1 MTSDR
6 DSINEL
12 HTQIQYRLIEKLSES
27 ERRYRELVE
36 NLREIVFKCNQ
47 AGKLT
52 FLNRAWSE
60 TLGYS
65 QAESL
70 ERSLSDFLHPED
82 REIGFTLISP
92 SSSKDAVDN
101 ATPLTSRTTT
111 VITELRFYHKNGE
124 LLWLELS
131 GSYNS
136 KEGLSGS
143 LIDITERKLAK
154 KLLEDYSHT
163 LEEEVKERT
172 AQLSQANAEIIALN
186 QRLKAENIRMSAEL
200 AITRQLQQMILPKDK
215 ELSEIEGLEIA
226 GFMEPADEVGGD
238 YYDVVKHDGRV
249 KIGIGDVTG
258 HGLESGVLMIM
269 AQTAVR
275 TLLASNETDPVN
287 FLNVVNRTLYDNVQ
301 RMNSDKTLTLCLLD
315 YHDRTL
321 RLSGQHEEMLVV
333 RNGGLVERI
342 DTIDLGFPIGL
353 EPDITDF
360 VAETQVQLNS
370 GDLVVLYTDGITE
383 AENMAKVP
391 YGLERLC
398 DVIQSNWQSSAAQ
411 IKQIVIEDVRQ
422 HIGEQ
427 KVYDDITLLVLKQQ

>member
-36 NLREIVFKCNQ
+36 NLREIVFKCNP

-65 QAESL
+65 LAESL

-82 REIGFTLISP
+82 REIGFALISP
-92 SSSKDAVDN
+92 PSSKDAVDKT
-101 ATPLTSRTTT
+101 TPLTSQTITAS
-111 VITELRFYHKNGE
+111 TELRFYHKNGE

-143 LIDITERKLAK
+143 LIDITERKQAK

-172 AQLSQANAEIIALN
+172 AQVSQANAEIIALN
-186 QRLKAENIRMSAEL
+186 ERLKAENLRMSAEL
-200 AITRQLQQMILPKDK
+200 AITRQLQQMILPKDQ

-275 TLLASNETDPVN
+275 TLLASNETDPVK

-353 EPDITDF
+353 EPDISDF
-360 VAETQVQLNS
+360 VAETQVQLNP

-383 AENMAKVP
+383 AENMNKLP

-398 DVIQSNWQSSAAQ
+398 DLIQHNWQSSAAE

>member
-47 AGKLT
+47 VGKLT

-70 ERSLSDFLHPED
+70 ERSLVDFLHPED
-82 REIGFTLISP
+82 REIGFALISP
-92 SSSKDAVDN
+92 SSSQNAVDKT
-101 ATPLTSRTTT
+101 TPLTSETTT
-111 VITELRFYHKNGE
+111 ASTELRFYHKNGE

-143 LIDITERKLAK
+143 LIDITERKQAK

-172 AQLSQANAEIIALN
+172 AQLSQANAEIIGLN
-186 QRLKAENIRMSAEL
+186 ERLKAENLRMSAEL
-200 AITRQLQQMILPKDK
+200 AITRQLQQMILPKDN

-275 TLLASNETDPVN
+275 TLLANNETDPVN

-321 RLSGQHEEMLVV
+321 HLSGQHEEMLVV
-333 RNGGLVERI
+333 RNGGVVERI

-353 EPDITDF
+353 EPDISDF
-360 VAETQVQLNS
+360 VAETQVHLNP

-383 AENMAKVP
+383 AENIAKVP

-398 DVIQSNWQSSAAQ
+398 EVIQNNWQSSAAE
-411 IKQIVIEDVRQ
+411 IKQIVIEDVRE

>member
-70 ERSLSDFLHPED
+70 ERSLVDFLYPEY
-82 REIGFTLISP
+82 REIAIALISP
-92 SSSKDAVDN
+92 SSKDAVDKT
-101 ATPLTSRTTT
+101 TPLTSQTITAS
-111 VITELRFYHKNGE
+111 TELRFYHKNGE

-131 GSYNS
+131 GSYSTN
-136 KEGLSGS
+136 EGLSGS
-143 LIDITERKLAK
+143 LIDITERKQAK

-172 AQLSQANAEIIALN
+172 AQVSQANAEIIALN
-186 QRLKAENIRMSAEL
+186 ERLKAENLRMSAEL
-200 AITRQLQQMILPKDK
+200 AITRQLQQMILPKDQ

-275 TLLASNETDPVN
+275 TLLASNETDPVK

-353 EPDITDF
+353 EPDISDF
-360 VAETQVQLNS
+360 VAETQVQLNP

-383 AENMAKVP
+383 AENIAKVP

-398 DVIQSNWQSSAAQ
+398 DLIQNNWQSSAAE